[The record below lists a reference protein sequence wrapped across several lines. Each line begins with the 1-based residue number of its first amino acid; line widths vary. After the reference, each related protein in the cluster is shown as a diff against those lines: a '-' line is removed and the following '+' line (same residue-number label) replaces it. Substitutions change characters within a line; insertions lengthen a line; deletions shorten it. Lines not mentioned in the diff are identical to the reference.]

1 MKTRNSWMLATAA
14 VGLSL
19 LLSCAATDP
28 GITTAVKSKFAA
40 DDTVK
45 AYQIDV
51 TTQGGIVTLTG
62 NVDSE
67 AAKQKALQLAQS
79 TKGVKSVVDQIS
91 ARTAEGTG
99 DAPDPNRTVGET
111 ITDSGIT
118 ISVKTKLLEDDL
130 VKGLAIDVDT
140 REGIVYLTGKVR
152 SEIEKERAIQLAKD
166 TNGVKDV
173 QANLTLEQG

>member
-1 MKTRNSWMLATAA
+1 MQNTWKLATAA

-28 GITTAVKSKFAA
+28 GITTAVKSKLAA

-45 AYQIDV
+45 ASQIDV
-51 TTQGGIVTLTG
+51 TTREGVVTLTG

-67 AAKQKALQLAQS
+67 AAKQKAIELARA

-99 DAPDPNRTVGET
+99 DAPDPNRTIGET
-111 ITDSGIT
+111 VTDSGIT
-118 ISVKTKLLEDDL
+118 MSVKTKLLEDDL

-152 SEIEKERAIQLAKD
+152 SDVEKERAIQLAKD

-173 QANLTLEQG
+173 QANLTLEKG